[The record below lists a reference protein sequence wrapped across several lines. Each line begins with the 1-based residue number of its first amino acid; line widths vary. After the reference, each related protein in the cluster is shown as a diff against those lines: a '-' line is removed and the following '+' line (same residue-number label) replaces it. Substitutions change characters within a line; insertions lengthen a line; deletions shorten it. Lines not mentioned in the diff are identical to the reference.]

1 MRHRTLVIAAAAVLC
16 AGGAGY
22 LAGRGGQAL
31 PQTPSPAP
39 DPAVAVAD
47 APVDVAPGGPAA
59 GGPPQLQPDMPLP
72 GADTPLLQIHD
83 ALVQRAAAGDARA
96 ACRLAAEH
104 ERCESSRQQLR
115 AVDAQEAQVTRSLER
130 QPAATEL
137 MQQRATQARNRLRGR
152 RDSLA
157 PVLANCEAV
166 PPLSPTE
173 RTRYWRQAAVAGHLP
188 AMRHYASGSAFRL
201 HELMDAL
208 PALQVY
214 RREAEPIAVR
224 AATHGDVASMYA
236 LALAYASFDDG
247 RRRSFLAQSITPD
260 LSRALGWFTALAQH
274 PAIEALPDR
283 HPVALNVA
291 RHLTELQAA
300 ATPDEAAQ
308 ANRLAA
314 TVQVRATEPRDALML
329 VDNGSVREVGPD
341 ACSADPLAA
350 ATR

>member
-1 MRHRTLVIAAAAVLC
+1 MRHRTLVIAAAAVLF
-16 AGGAGY
+16 AGGVGY
-22 LAGRGGQAL
+22 LAGRGGHAA
-31 PQTPSPAP
+31 PETPSPTTASAGVPFVAP
-39 DPAVAVAD
+39 VEGMPPGRAAGRQAAAPQAD
-47 APVDVAPGGPAA
+47 AP
-59 GGPPQLQPDMPLP
+59 LPDPE
-72 GADTPLLQIHD
+72 TPLLQIHD
-83 ALVQRAAAGDARA
+83 TLVRRAATGDARA

-115 AVDAQEAQVTRSLER
+115 AVDAQKAQMTRSLER
-130 QPAATEL
+130 QSTVTEL

-173 RTRYWRQAAVAGHLP
+173 RTRYWRQAALAGHLP

-201 HELMDAL
+201 HELMDTL

-214 RREAEPIAVR
+214 RREAEPIALR
-224 AATHGDVASMYA
+224 AASHGDVASMYA

-247 RRRSFLAQSITPD
+247 RRRSFLAQSVTPD
-260 LSRALGWFTALAQH
+260 LPRALGWFTALAQQ
-274 PAIEALPDR
+274 PAIAALPDR

-291 RHLTELQAA
+291 RHLAELQAA
-300 ATPDEAAQ
+300 ATPDEVAQ

-329 VDNGSVREVGPD
+329 VDNGSVRDVRPD
-341 ACSADPLAA
+341 ACDAEPLAA
-350 ATR
+350 TR